1 MVVEDDGTTFIDSRE
16 TYFVYYTFPIDEI
29 FTLGFIEIF
38 SLYSRKTD
46 VRKLISDDFTKFCHL
61 AGFTCSIWY
70 DDLPIVETSCALLL

>member
-29 FTLGFIEIF
+29 FTLGFI
-38 SLYSRKTD
+38 
-46 VRKLISDDFTKFCHL
+46 
-61 AGFTCSIWY
+61 GY